1 MEVYDNLKWAK
12 DKEILNAIGKE
23 ILYYSNKI
31 IKVNHFGL
39 NQERNIIL
47 TDEALY
53 NFQKKKKKRK
63 IKYDQIRGITF
74 SKQNQNY
81 EFVVHGNDD
90 EYDYLYQS
98 NSRTERNLILRYIIK
113 FYEEQNGQTLKLCE
127 VNEKSLKNYVTGKK
141 EKKKDKNFSKMDETK
156 KISTKKF
163 LDDNANSN
171 NKKMR
176 TSSGFSLDEEK
187 IKDYVPSPI
196 KSITIFSKIDSISI
210 AKLED
215 FKILKI
221 LGRGQF
227 GKIYLVYHKQ
237 NKLYYAMKSI
247 KKEYLENEK
256 EMDIIFLQKKILQ
269 NLEHPFLIGT
279 ILCFESEERIYF
291 IMNLIE
297 GISLFNYMIIN
308 KNIPEEQVKL
318 YAAIIGLT
326 IDYLH
331 KNGITYRNIRPDN
344 IIIERD
350 GYLKISDFKM
360 NKLFKLNNN
369 FLIVEETSEYLAPEQ
384 IKSNDDNPQSDWW
397 SYGIILYELLFG
409 IPPFYNEDDNEIKEL
424 ILKSELKFPK
434 VSNVS
439 KSAKE
444 LIKKLLNKNPESR
457 LGYSK
462 GFDDIKKMDFFKG
475 INFNDLINKK
485 IEPKYKPILGNILK
499 DKEKNIEVTYDDL
512 VDSKIIIK

>member
-1 MEVYDNLKWAK
+1 MEGLVYDNLKWAK
-12 DKEILNAIGKE
+12 EKEILNTINKE

-31 IKVNHFGL
+31 IKINHFGL

-53 NFQKKKKKRK
+53 NFQKKKVKRR
-63 IKYDQIRGITF
+63 IRYDQIRGITF
-74 SKQNQNY
+74 SKQNY

-98 NSRTERNLILRYIIK
+98 NQRFERNLILSFIAK
-113 FYEEQNGQTLKLCE
+113 FYEEQTNQTLKICE

-141 EKKKDKNFSKMDETK
+141 EKKKDKNFSKMDESK

-171 NKKMR
+171 KKMR
-176 TSSGFSLDEEK
+176 TSSNFSLEEEK
-187 IKDYVPSPI
+187 IKDDIPIQI
-196 KSITIFSKIDSISI
+196 KSKTIFSKIDSISN
-210 AKLED
+210 ANLED

-221 LGRGQF
+221 LGRGAF
-227 GKIYLVYHKQ
+227 GKIYLVQHKQ
-237 NKLYYAMKSI
+237 NKLYYSMKSI

-256 EMDIIFLQKKILQ
+256 ETYDILLQKKILQ
-269 NLEHPFLIGT
+269 NLQYPFLIGT
-279 ILCFESEERIYF
+279 LLCFETDERLYF
-291 IMNLIE
+291 IMNLIQGE
-297 GISLFNYMIIN
+297 SLFNYMLKN
-308 KNIPEEQVKL
+308 KKTPEEQVKL

-331 KNGITYRNIRPDN
+331 KNGITYRNIRPDD

-369 FLIVEETSEYLAPEQ
+369 FIIIKESSEYLAPEQ
-384 IKSNDDNPQSDWW
+384 IKSNDNNPQSDWW

-409 IPPFYNEDDNEIKEL
+409 IPPFYNDNDNEIKES

-439 KSAKE
+439 KGAKE

-462 GFDDIKKMDFFKG
+462 GFEDIKKMDFFKG
-475 INFNDLINKK
+475 INFKDLINKT
-485 IEPKYKPILGNILK
+485 IELKYKPTLGNILK
-499 DKEKNIEVTYDDL
+499 DKEKNIEVSYDDL

>member
-1 MEVYDNLKWAK
+1 MEGLVYDNLKWAK
-12 DKEILNAIGKE
+12 EKEILSAINKE

-31 IKVNHFGL
+31 IKINHFGL

-53 NFQKKKKKRK
+53 NFQKKKKKRR
-63 IKYDQIRGITF
+63 IRYDQIRGITF
-74 SKQNQNY
+74 SKQNY

-98 NSRTERNLILRYIIK
+98 SDKQERNLILSFIAK
-113 FYEEQNGQTLKLCE
+113 FYEEQNNQTLKMCE

-141 EKKKDKNFSKMDETK
+141 EKKKDKKFSKMDESK

-171 NKKMR
+171 KKMR
-176 TSSGFSLDEEK
+176 TSSKISCDEET
-187 IKDYVPSPI
+187 IKDDIPIQI
-196 KSITIFSKIDSISI
+196 KSKTIFSKIDSIPN
-210 AKLED
+210 ANLED

-221 LGRGQF
+221 LGRGAF
-227 GKIYLVYHKQ
+227 GKIYLVQHKQ

-256 EMDIIFLQKKILQ
+256 EVNDILLQKKILQ

-279 ILCFESEERIYF
+279 IICFETDERIYF
-291 IMNLIE
+291 IMNLIQGE
-297 GISLFNYMIIN
+297 SLFNYMIKN
-308 KNIPEEQVKL
+308 KSSPEEQVKL

-331 KNGITYRNIRPDN
+331 KNGITYRDIRPDD
-344 IIIERD
+344 IIIEKD

-369 FLIVEETSEYLAPEQ
+369 FVIIKETSEYLAPEQ
-384 IKSNDDNPQSDWW
+384 IKSNDNNPQSDWW
-397 SYGIILYELLFG
+397 SYGIIIYELLFG
-409 IPPFYNEDDNEIKEL
+409 IPPFYNDNDNEIKEL

-439 KSAKE
+439 KGAKE

-499 DKEKNIEVTYDDL
+499 DKEHNIEVTYDDL